1 MPQHFQSLHVQSLRA
16 LHNSSKAPDLVLLHG
31 WGMSSEVWA
40 EWLPVLR
47 QHCNITLLDLPG
59 YGPSDHSSHSLIH
72 SLKKNKLAELLRLCL
87 EKLPEKAIYVGYS
100 LGGML
105 AVNIAALFPERIS
118 ALITLSSNVRFV
130 ATEAWPWSMDEE
142 TFQTFST
149 LVAEKP
155 AIALK
160 RFAGLQAHGFSNDK
174 SLIKIIREKS
184 TAFPD
189 EVLVESLQLLSEINN
204 QAVLAE
210 LTVPALCIYGEEDS
224 LVPVMAAEKIQLEF
238 DIQVEIITGAPHAVF
253 LSHAQECWQKIACFL
268 SQKTLL
274 DVDNVDDRMLDKQLI
289 AKSFSRAATTYDS
302 VADLQ
307 RRVGQQLLTYL
318 PTMPADNI
326 VDNVVDL
333 GCGTGFF
340 SSTLQTVFSDSQL
353 IGLDLAEGMVA
364 FASNRSEYG
373 SWLCGDAENLPLAE
387 NSIGIIFS
395 SLAIQ
400 WCEDSDALFSE
411 VFRVLK
417 PGGSFVF
424 STLGPATL
432 HELRNAW
439 CSVDNYIHVNR
450 FVEQSVLVESII
462 RAGFSAENVRGRL
475 TEDYI
480 TLEYDALKHL
490 TRELKSLGAH
500 NINNG
505 RPVGLTGKH
514 RVRAFK
520 DAYEQQRNEQ
530 GMLPATYQVWYGVL
544 EK

>member
-1 MPQHFQSLHVQSLRA
+1 
-16 LHNSSKAPDLVLLHG
+16 
-31 WGMSSEVWA
+31 
-40 EWLPVLR
+40 
-47 QHCNITLLDLPG
+47 
-59 YGPSDHSSHSLIH
+59 
-72 SLKKNKLAELLRLCL
+72 
-87 EKLPEKAIYVGYS
+87 
-100 LGGML
+100 
-105 AVNIAALFPERIS
+105 
-118 ALITLSSNVRFV
+118 
-130 ATEAWPWSMDEE
+130 
-142 TFQTFST
+142 
-149 LVAEKP
+149 
-155 AIALK
+155 
-160 RFAGLQAHGFSNDK
+160 
-174 SLIKIIREKS
+174 
-184 TAFPD
+184 
-189 EVLVESLQLLSEINN
+189 
-204 QAVLAE
+204 
-210 LTVPALCIYGEEDS
+210 
-224 LVPVMAAEKIQLEF
+224 
-238 DIQVEIITGAPHAVF
+238 
-253 LSHAQECWQKIACFL
+253 
-268 SQKTLL
+268 
-274 DVDNVDDRMLDKQLI
+274 MLDKQLI